1 MLSEDMIRIKVSSVK
16 MKPYQH
22 TAKIQ
27 NCRLIV
33 KAEGGFDTFGAA
45 EHIKGFMGF
54 HILQYKNETDAENAY
69 NSLLIEKNI
78 LSVSVDKILSP
89 VQAEEN
95 EVDTSTDVFP
105 ESSNGH
111 LCDWATERTQS
122 AQVNEYI
129 KANNIP

>member
-1 MLSEDMIRIKVSSVK
+1 
-16 MKPYQH
+16 
-22 TAKIQ
+22 
-27 NCRLIV
+27 
-33 KAEGGFDTFGAA
+33 
-45 EHIKGFMGF
+45 MGF

-129 KANNIP
+129 KANNSP